1 LITLIRFSGS
11 PKTAL
16 RLLAYRQD
24 MTTETRIL
32 LTFWTAALIAGLI
45 VTIGLP
51 AALSFVSELTWWR

>member
-1 LITLIRFSGS
+1 
-11 PKTAL
+11 
-16 RLLAYRQD
+16 